1 MTLFQPIGSAADR
14 VMASL
19 KAGLSIEFGSVAGDA
34 LAQRFLAAERPEFH
48 WDARIEERWIGR
60 YEATGDDDYDLDR
73 VAIFGQ
79 LDGAW
84 FAAVCIVDGNGMAH
98 GMTGHRHAVDRWEA
112 IEIFGRFH

>member
-1 MTLFQPIGSAADR
+1 MTMFQPIGSAADR
-14 VMASL
+14 VMAVLS
-19 KAGLSIEFGSVAGDA
+19 AGLAIEFGQTAGEA

-60 YEATGDDDYDLDR
+60 YEAMVEDEFELDR

-98 GMTGHRHAVDRWEA
+98 GMTGHRVALDRWEA
-112 IEIFGRFH
+112 IEMFGTFH

>member
-1 MTLFQPIGSAADR
+1 MTMFQPIGSAADR
-14 VMASL
+14 VMAVLS
-19 KAGLSIEFGSVAGDA
+19 AGLAIEFGQAAGEA

-60 YEATGDDDYDLDR
+60 YEAPDEEDFELDR

-98 GMTGHRHAVDRWEA
+98 GMTGYRVVLDRWDA
-112 IEIFGRFH
+112 IEMFGTFH